1 MKILHL
7 TMQAFGPYSSL
18 VDLDMT
24 ELTESGLYLI
34 CGDTGSGKTM
44 LFDAVTFALYGKSS
58 GEVRDSAMLRSK
70 SAQGGVMSYVELTFE
85 NGGRKYRVYRE
96 IGHEKARGDSVI
108 FEKSQVASLT
118 LPDGRIINRHKDVTE
133 AVSAILGLDA
143 DRFCQ
148 TVMIAQGD
156 FRKLLLSGTEER
168 VKVLRQIF
176 KTDEYSFFAARA
188 KEKAA
193 KAKQKCE
200 GLSYTADRFA
210 GMIEPISDEVRKML
224 KTGIGRVPREDLVRL
239 LTEELDCEE
248 EVAEKLK
255 NARDKRSDRLREIQA
270 QLIGAENDVKTT
282 AQLRLRE
289 KEMADALN
297 KMKEAQSDISENERR
312 VKEADE
318 ADENG
323 LRLKGLVDSF
333 TERDALRGE
342 CAGIEGELEDLAAK
356 IDAGKRNIA
365 MFDEKAESVSEVIER
380 EKSSLGDKSE
390 NTAALAVSEGEK
402 SAIAELEKKVVTY
415 EKLLG
420 EIKFFTGKYIQAR
433 SDAEKAREVCDKS
446 TRVYF
451 DSMAGI
457 LSSRLEEGKP
467 CPVCGSTTHPS
478 PAESAENAVSREE
491 LELLREK
498 SAKANSALE
507 EYAVK
512 LNSDKGASV
521 HLHMEILSSPV
532 MAEFSSGGDSDGDN
546 AVDGMKR
553 FLGEK
558 RSEND
563 KKIAGIKGNIAKYDR
578 CAEKIRL
585 GEEQLNLIR
594 HSVEEARDEVGRLS
608 LKYTAVESAYGE
620 KKERLDKLDEK
631 LPGGTLDE
639 LKKQID
645 DCAVKS
651 TELRG
656 KIKSAE
662 ENYSRAAM
670 EYERVKSV
678 CESLREQLKD
688 SIADSYGELREMR
701 DEAEGRLDKIDTELT
716 RRMGTLNSNRNAA
729 RQLWL
734 NLKRLDEEE
743 KKRKIYTSISDTA
756 NGCVKGKE
764 KIMLET
770 FRQMRLFERMVRRAN
785 IRLMQMSDG
794 RYEMVRRE
802 NAANKRSQSGLELDI
817 IDHWNGRERDVRT
830 LSGGESFMSSLA
842 LALALSDE
850 TEAEAGGVRIDS
862 MFIDEGF
869 GSLDDDSLEGA
880 LRVLESQSG
889 GRSVGIIS
897 HVAGLRER
905 IDKKIVVTKAQDS
918 SRAQVV
924 VGKG

>member
-1 MKILHL
+1 MKLLHL
-7 TMQAFGPYSSL
+7 TIQAFGPYSSL

-24 ELTESGLYLI
+24 SLTDSGLYLI
-34 CGDTGSGKTM
+34 CGDTGAGKTM
-44 LFDAVTFALYGKSS
+44 LFDAVTYALYGKAS
-58 GEVRDSAMLRSK
+58 GEVRDPAMLRSK
-70 SAQGGVMSYVELTFE
+70 SAEGGVMSYVDLTFE
-85 NGGRKYRVYRE
+85 NAGRRYRVYRE
-96 IGHEKARGDSVI
+96 IGKDKIRGGSSV
-108 FEKSQVASLT
+108 FERSQVAVLT
-118 LPDGRIINRHKDVTE
+118 LPDGRIVNRHKDVTE
-133 AVSAILGLDA
+133 AVSAIIGLDA

-176 KTDEYSFFAARA
+176 KTDEYSLFAIRA

-193 KAKQKCE
+193 KSRQQCDW
-200 GLSYTADRFA
+200 LSYTADRFA
-210 GMIEPISDEVRKML
+210 GMIEPISDEVRTML
-224 KTGIGRVPREDLVRL
+224 KSGIGHIPREDFVRL
-239 LTEELDCEE
+239 LTEELECED
-248 EVAEKLK
+248 EVAKKLK
-255 NARDKRSDRLREIQA
+255 TARDKRSDRLRELQA
-270 QLIGAENDVKTT
+270 QLIRAENDVKTT

-289 KEMADALN
+289 KEMSEASDKL
-297 KMKEAQSDISENERR
+297 KEAEADLGENERR
-312 VKEADE
+312 SKEADE
-318 ADENG
+318 AEECVV
-323 LRLKGLVDSF
+323 RLKGLVDSF
-333 TERDALRGE
+333 TERDGLRRE
-342 CAGIEGELEDLAAK
+342 CALAEGELEDLSAK
-356 IDAGKRNIA
+356 IEAGKKNIA
-365 MFDEKAESVSEVIER
+365 VFDEKAEAVSGVIER
-380 EKSSLGDKSE
+380 ERSSLGDKSE

-402 SAIAELEKKVVTY
+402 SAIAELEKKVSTY

-420 EIKFFTGKYIQAR
+420 EIGFFTGKYIQAR
-433 SDAEKAREVCDKS
+433 TDAEKAREVCDRS

-467 CPVCGSTTHPS
+467 CPVCGSTVHPA
-478 PAESAENAVSREE
+478 PAECEENAVSREE
-491 LELLREK
+491 LDLLREK
-498 SAKANSALE
+498 SAKAEAVLE

-512 LNSDKGASV
+512 LNSDKGASA
-521 HLHMEILSSPV
+521 HLHREILSSPV
-532 MAEFSSGGDSDGDN
+532 MAEFASSGKDSD
-546 AVDGMKR
+546 AVDEMRRYLEVKR
-553 FLGEK
+553 D
-558 RSEND
+558 ENGR
-563 KKIAGIKGNIAKYDR
+563 KIAEIKAEIARYDR
-578 CAEKIRL
+578 TVDKIRL
-585 GEEQLNLIR
+585 GEEQLNLIKR
-594 HSVEEARDEVGRLS
+594 SVTEAQNEVGRLS

-620 KKERLDKLDEK
+620 KKERLDRLDER
-631 LPGGTLDE
+631 LPSGTLDE
-639 LKKQID
+639 LKMQID
-645 DCAVKS
+645 DCTAKS
-651 TELRG
+651 AGLRG

-662 ENYSRAAM
+662 ENHSRAAM
-670 EYERVKSV
+670 EYESVRSV
-678 CESLREQLKD
+678 CESLREQLRD
-688 SIADSYGELREMR
+688 SIADSYGELRGQC
-701 DEAEGRLDKIDTELT
+701 DEAKEKLDKLEAELT
-716 RRMGTLNSNRNAA
+716 RRMGTLESNRNAA
-729 RQLWL
+729 NQLWV

-743 KKRKIYTSISDTA
+743 KKRKIYASISDTA
-756 NGCVKGKE
+756 NGCVRGKE

-770 FRQMRLFERMVRRAN
+770 FRQMRLFEHMVRRAN

-918 SRAQVV
+918 SRAEVV
-924 VGKG
+924 IGKG